1 MNMKNLLCFAL
12 LLGMTTCMTTTLWAQ
27 EAATG
32 EAAKKNALNFKVKSI
47 DGKQV
52 DLSKYKGKVV
62 VVVNTAS
69 KCGLTPQYAGLQKLY
84 DKHSKQGLVV
94 LGFPCNQFGK
104 QEPGTESEIKTF
116 CSDNYGVEFP
126 MFSKVDVNGKSQ
138 SAFYKNLCQLDL
150 QPKGPG
156 KVQWNFEKFVID
168 RNGQPVARFSPRT
181 KPNDPEFQKVIQSA
195 LGQ

>member
-1 MNMKNLLCFAL
+1 MNMRYLLCLVL
-12 LLGMTTCMTTTLWAQ
+12 LLGINTCLTSAIPAQ
-27 EAATG
+27 EGETG
-32 EAAKKNALNFKVKSI
+32 EPVKKNALNFKVKSI
-47 DGKQV
+47 DGQQV

-69 KCGLTPQYAGLQKLY
+69 QCGLTPQYAGLQKLY

-126 MFSKVDVNGKSQ
+126 MFSKVDVNGESQ
-138 SAFYKNLCQLDL
+138 SPFYKNLCQHDL
-150 QPKGPG
+150 QPKGAG

-168 RNGQPVARFSPRT
+168 RKGNPVARFSPRT
-181 KPNDPEFQKVIQSA
+181 KPNDPEFQKVINSA